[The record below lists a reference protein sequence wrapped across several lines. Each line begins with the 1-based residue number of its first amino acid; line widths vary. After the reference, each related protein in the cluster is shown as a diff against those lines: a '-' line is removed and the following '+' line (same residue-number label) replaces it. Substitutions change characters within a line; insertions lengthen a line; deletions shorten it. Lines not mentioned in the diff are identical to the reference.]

1 MKKLFIV
8 ILSILL
14 LAFTACS
21 NSETASD
28 TVSDGSTNSVQSSDK
43 NEVSKSDEVDTDIE
57 KIYLNLSDNAYE
69 IDVNSESIDKIEAS
83 KTINKPLVKD
93 LNIDEAGTISVI
105 YKGKDEEKVIGKAYI
120 GDFDIYIQNNENEY
134 GAVLKFYSF
143 SSDNDYAESRF
154 DAVPSIFKNNE

>member
-43 NEVSKSDEVDTDIE
+43 NEVSKSEEVDTDIE

-69 IDVNSESIDKIEAS
+69 VDVNSESIDKIEAS

-143 SSDNDYAESRF
+143 SSDNDYAENRF